1 MSQPSTTLIQERA
14 NYFNPTEMF
23 QRQSKP
29 TVQEKRS
36 LKSPR
41 AYSGLSAL
49 DQALRPSF
57 CPHIQT
63 RSVAEMQTPITLQC
77 DRGARENGLPG
88 ERQDSHFKQRAEP
101 VSGNVLLETLGTGK

>member
-14 NYFNPTEMF
+14 DYFNPTEMF

-41 AYSGLSAL
+41 AYSG
-49 DQALRPSF
+49 PSTETQF
-57 CPHIQT
+57 
-63 RSVAEMQTPITLQC
+63 
-77 DRGARENGLPG
+77 LP
-88 ERQDSHFKQRAEP
+88 SYT
-101 VSGNVLLETLGTGK
+101 N